1 MLAGQVKHHWI
12 DWNEMADD
20 HIRSFTDTDH
30 SSRWMKPQAVH
41 RIIHTQM
48 QNAPRGVEYRYV
60 VEFLEPLQSGAYAN
74 GRIAQSFATFV
85 FPNLHFPRWKRS
97 GGSMV
102 IVRHPGMMRWLN
114 ESLVTPLLGIMTSK
128 LLYVTTDDPDDMALI
143 KLRAEEYRG

>member
-1 MLAGQVKHHWI
+1 MSDGQVKHHWL
-12 DWNEMADD
+12 DWNEMAES
-20 HIRSFTDTDH
+20 HIRKFVDRDDWRH
-30 SSRWMKPQAVH
+30 QKPQAVH
-41 RIIHTQM
+41 KLLRSY
-48 QNAPRGVEYRYV
+48 GVNGPKGMEYHYT
-60 VEFLEPLQSGAYAN
+60 VEFQEPLAEGAYPD
-74 GRIAQSFATFV
+74 GRLAQSNAQFV
-85 FPNLHFPRWKRS
+85 FPKLHFPRWKRS